1 MSFLTD
7 QNLTFHRFSD
17 GTISSINQQPKTPQF
32 LDKEIK
38 RKMSDSSNYLPAP
51 HNQPEI
57 WTTSTKFD
65 YSSNVDN
72 LDETVGSKRKMLQS
86 TPSTASEFKYLPS
99 TPGGKSTMARSVS
112 TNYTGGSTMKLISI
126 TKDDQKNKQ
135 VRIIWTFDAF
145 LIISN
150 CCLTCMND
158 VILLQ
163 PPKIINMFK
172 FV

>member
-1 MSFLTD
+1 MSFLAD

-17 GTISSINQQPKTPQF
+17 GTISSVNQNTKTPQY

-65 YSSNVDN
+65 YSSNLDT
-72 LDETVGSKRKMLQS
+72 LDETAGSNRKMLQTS
-86 TPSTASEFKYLPS
+86 PSSASDFKYLPS
-99 TPGGKSTMARSVS
+99 TPGSKSTMARSIS

-135 VRIIWTFDAF
+135 VGFDAF
-145 LIISN
+145 FIISN
-150 CCLTCMND
+150 
-158 VILLQ
+158 
-163 PPKIINMFK
+163 
-172 FV
+172 

>member
-17 GTISSINQQPKTPQF
+17 GTISSINQQPKTPQY

-65 YSSNVDN
+65 YSSNLDN
-72 LDETVGSKRKMLQS
+72 LDETVGSKNKMLQS

-99 TPGGKSTMARSVS
+99 TPGGKSTMARSIS

-126 TKDDQKNKQ
+126 TKDDQKNNLLRNFRKY
-135 VRIIWTFDAF
+135 DK
-145 LIISN
+145 LIRNAVNPWKILRSDYF
-150 CCLTCMND
+150 ND
-158 VILLQ
+158 TTNDLLY
-163 PPKIINMFK
+163 I
-172 FV
+172 